1 VLFFL
6 TGGRKFL
13 GCKFDKRAGLHYH
26 HDPAR
31 AGITFMPFTKVIL
44 TAKVAN
50 LGAEA
55 DIVRV
60 RNGYARNYLLPR
72 GFAMENSKAAEK
84 RLNALKAQR
93 AEREAKE
100 LNESEDLARKINK
113 LKITLDLATGEQGK
127 AFGSITAADL
137 AEKIKSELGGK
148 IEIDRHKIVLEHTIK
163 TGGEHEVTIKLHHD
177 VTATLHVTVRTGA
190 AGEAPAPAHEAAE
203 EKPEGGFKAKVKAK
217 HSK

>member
-1 VLFFL
+1 
-6 TGGRKFL
+6 
-13 GCKFDKRAGLHYH
+13 
-26 HDPAR
+26 
-31 AGITFMPFTKVIL
+31 MSFTKVIL

-60 RNGYARNYLLPR
+60 RSGYARNYLYPR
-72 GFAMENSKAAEK
+72 GFAMESSKAAER
-84 RLNALKAQR
+84 RLNALKGQR

-113 LKITLDLATGEQGK
+113 LKITMELATGEQGK

-148 IEIDRHKIVLEHTIK
+148 VEIDRHKIVLEHPIK

-177 VTATLHVTVRTGA
+177 VTATVHLTVRTSGS
-190 AGEAPAPAHEAAE
+190 GEAPAPEAPE

-217 HSK
+217 HTK